1 MKILLDIHIFL
12 WFISGDRRLPEH
24 IVHSVRNTRNE
35 VYLSVVSIWEA
46 VIKYKLDK
54 LPLPDSPEIYLPR
67 QRKRHHISS
76 LSVDEACVTH
86 LSALLVH
93 HRDPFDRMLI
103 CQALEHNLVLAT
115 VDGKIKK
122 YLVNTL
128 Q

>member
-1 MKILLDIHIFL
+1 MKILLDTHIFL
-12 WFISGDRRLPEH
+12 WFISGDRRLPEQ
-24 IVHSVRNTRNE
+24 
-35 VYLSVVSIWEA
+35 
-46 VIKYKLDK
+46 
-54 LPLPDSPEIYLPR
+54 SPEIYLPR

-86 LSALLVH
+86 LSALPVH